1 VRAIAGSPFVV
12 ALCLIAGLAAA
23 EPREVEIPETLQ
35 PGDHY
40 ELLVRSSQVRF
51 GQNAGAQQAVSTA
64 RVSMKV
70 NEGENGYRVVAWTY
84 RNIGFQGGGPA
95 RPILERIAR
104 LAEGQRIEYYLNGE
118 GAVAGIRNMEELIQF
133 NRTAIDELLAAM
145 SEHSGAERAVDL
157 TRRMTEPLMSPAV
170 VESQSLKVPQLF
182 HFFSG
187 ISLEPR
193 ITYSYEEDLPTPV
206 GVAIPS
212 IGEFAMT
219 GHDTDG
225 GVATIEWRQFPDSDR
240 ASEATR
246 QMVEMML
253 APSGSTLPE
262 AFDLSGVVIQ
272 DQGTFEMDL
281 ATGLPRALV
290 HERRIEVL
298 GQGRVERT
306 EITLVGN

>member
-1 VRAIAGSPFVV
+1 MRAIAGLLLVFV
-12 ALCLIAGLAAA
+12 ACLTASLAMAA
-23 EPREVEIPETLQ
+23 PQEIEIPETLR
-35 PGDHY
+35 PGDQY
-40 ELLVRSSQVRF
+40 ELLLRSSQVRF
-51 GQNAGAQQAVSTA
+51 GQSAGVQQAVSTA
-64 RVSMKV
+64 HVTLEV
-70 NEGENGYRVVAWTY
+70 GEGQDGYRVVTWTY

-118 GAVAGIRNMEELIQF
+118 GAVVGVRNIEELLQF
-133 NRTAIDELLAAM
+133 NRVAIDELLAVM
-145 SEHSGAERAVDL
+145 SEQPGGEQAVDL
-157 TRRMTEPLMSPAV
+157 TRRMTEPLLSAVV

-187 ISLEPR
+187 LILEPEV
-193 ITYSYEEDLPTPV
+193 TYSYEEDLPTPV

-219 GHDTDG
+219 GHDEPG
-225 GVATIEWRQFPDSDR
+225 GVATIEWRQYPDSDR

-253 APSGSTLPE
+253 APSGTALPKE
-262 AFDLSGVVIQ
+262 VDLSSVVIE
-272 DQGTFEMDL
+272 DQGTFDMDL
-281 ATGLPRALV
+281 TTGLPRSVV
-290 HERRIEVL
+290 HERRIEIL

>member
-1 VRAIAGSPFVV
+1 MRVSAGLSFV
-12 ALCLIAGLAAA
+12 ALFCLIAGLAVA
-23 EPREVEIPETLQ
+23 EPREIDIPETLE
-35 PGDHY
+35 PGDRY

-51 GQNAGAQQAVSTA
+51 GQNAGVQQAVSTA

-70 NEGENGYRVVAWTY
+70 DEGTDGYRVVAWTY

-118 GAVAGIRNMEELIQF
+118 GAVVGIHNMEELLRF
-133 NRTAIDELLAAM
+133 NRKAIDELLAVM
-145 SEHSGAERAVDL
+145 SETSGAERAVDL

-182 HFFSG
+182 HFFTG
-187 ISLEPR
+187 ISLEPEV
-193 ITYSYEEDLPTPV
+193 TYSYEEDLPTPV

-219 GHDTDG
+219 GHDTAG
-225 GVATIEWRQFPDSDR
+225 GVATIEWRQYPDSDR
-240 ASEATR
+240 ATEATR

-253 APSGSTLPE
+253 APSGSKLPE
-262 AFDLSGVVIQ
+262 GFDLSGVVIE

-281 ATGLPRALV
+281 ATGLPRNLV

-306 EITLVGN
+306 EITLVEN